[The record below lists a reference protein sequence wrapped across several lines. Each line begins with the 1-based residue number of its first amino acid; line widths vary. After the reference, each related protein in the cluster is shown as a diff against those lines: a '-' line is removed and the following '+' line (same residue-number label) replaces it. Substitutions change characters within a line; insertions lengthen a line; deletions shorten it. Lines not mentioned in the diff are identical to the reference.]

1 MTESRF
7 NKILLVISFAI
18 LCFSLVKCEGSH
30 LRLESGSTII
40 CEVRR

>member
-18 LCFSLVKCEGSH
+18 LCFSLAKCEGNNI
-30 LRLESGSTII
+30 RLERGTII
-40 CEVRR
+40 KCEVSR